1 MGLRL
6 HAVWNSIC
14 INGGAWNHES
24 SSLHLTSWEVP
35 PNKTV
40 YVFALSQISTD
51 FERFSLLLVCGANWE
66 LNFMIFMMDLPSVTK
81 KNRPNVL
88 NDRVGREYFNND
100 VVENRHLSPVV
111 AAGIFVFMVHLFSV
125 GPAAS
130 YGNNHNI
137 VCDHQP
143 WTIQIFTHCKWHM
156 PNLMDDR
163 LNLNFT
169 KSGLQGG
176 KKNQTLIAWV
186 KTERIQRWQKQRN

>member
-6 HAVWNSIC
+6 HVVWNFTC
-14 INGGAWNHES
+14 INVGAWNHES
-24 SSLHLTSWEVP
+24 SSLHLTSWEVS

-40 YVFALSQISTD
+40 YVFALSQTSTD

-66 LNFMIFMMDLPSVTK
+66 LIFFKDLHAIRHQ
-81 KNRPNVL
+81 NIRPNVL

-111 AAGIFVFMVHLFSV
+111 AAGGLVFMVNPFSV

-143 WTIQIFTHCKWHM
+143 WTIQIFTHCKWHI

-163 LNLNFT
+163 VELSFT
-169 KSGLQGG
+169 KSGLQEG